1 MVEATVPDN
10 TTFLPMGD
18 VAGLAAAAPPPA
30 VDALGEG
37 VPRLGLDGV
46 GLDGVGR
53 VGACAK
59 ACCDN

>member
-10 TTFLPMGD
+10 TTFLPMAD
-18 VAGLAAAAPPPA
+18 VAGLAAAPPPA

-37 VPRLGLDGV
+37 VPMV
-46 GLDGVGR
+46 GPDGVGR
-53 VGACAK
+53 GGACAK